1 MEGGGDIRVQV
12 LSPIRG
18 RHDDLARASPPG
30 KAFSVCINT
39 FWTASA
45 ASRAG
50 ACSRNR
56 TLSPSPR
63 IVW

>member
-30 KAFSVCINT
+30 KAISVCINT
-39 FWTASA
+39 FWTVSA
-45 ASRAG
+45 ASRA
-50 ACSRNR
+50 R
-56 TLSPSPR
+56 TSATCR
-63 IVW
+63 